1 MKICGKIWKMLIY
14 NICICMHFFF
24 QLFWNS
30 QTLPELKLR
39 LKYSKLYFST
49 SWHLKWK
56 WMVRPCWMY
65 LYMLTSKNH
74 TLIFIENH
82 TSIPEAWTLPHW
94 SPNHPMGFVLLWKP
108 WIYLPSIAFTNRL
121 SSRSVLYLFIAC
133 QICVS
138 NRWNLNLSS
147 SDMQQLYLTNENVVS
162 VSSFACPGSAAAALM

>member
-74 TLIFIENH
+74 PLIFIENH

-94 SPNHPMGFVLLWKP
+94 SPNHPMRFVLLWKP

-121 SSRSVLYLFIAC
+121 SSRSVLYLLLH
-133 QICVS
+133 VK
-138 NRWNLNLSS
+138 
-147 SDMQQLYLTNENVVS
+147 S
-162 VSSFACPGSAAAALM
+162 VSRIGGILISPPPICNSSILLMKMLSAFHRLHARALLPLR